1 MHYMHDLKDLL
12 CAELE
17 DYAEKGKKSGKMS
30 MGDLESIHKLTDTVK
45 NILKIDMLEEESGYS
60 EDGHYMGEGRIYG
73 TSYESGYSER
83 GGSSYARGRGRYAKR
98 DSMGRYSRDGGMSYD
113 DDMSYARGGRM
124 GNRGGSRGYSR
135 DGGYSMDDA
144 KEMMVERI
152 EDMMEMAETPA
163 QKEALKRCKQA
174 LERA

>member
-45 NILKIDMLEEESGYS
+45 NILKIDTLTEEMGYS

-83 GGSSYARGRGRYAKR
+83 GGSSYARGRGRYARR

-113 DDMSYARGGRM
+113 DDVSYARGGRM
-124 GNRGGSRGYSR
+124 GNRGGMRGGYSR
-135 DGGYSMDDA
+135 DDA
-144 KEMMVERI
+144 KSYMIEQIEEMMET
-152 EDMMEMAETPA
+152 AEKPTE
-163 QKEALKRCKQA
+163 KEALRRCMDALKRA
-174 LERA
+174 